1 MRTITRKSLL
11 WAAPVALVAATG
23 LAACG
28 DSSDDTNT
36 RALAPAAAAA
46 GSDVHLGNLA
56 DDIASRVN
64 TSYGSD
70 VHLGNLA
77 DDIASQVDEPDSSGE
92 FVAGS
97 GRMPSR

>member
-11 WAAPVALVAATG
+11 WAAPVALVATTG

-28 DSSDDTNT
+28 DSSDDTTT

-77 DDIASQVDEPDSSGE
+77 DDIASQVDEADSSGE